1 MQDFNPIVFHA
12 VGDDMR
18 QAPLQQFPGALLT
31 PLASTLGK
39 LLKRADGTGWRLGYS
54 VSISADTVVVGAPRW
69 RSSDKGAA
77 YVYLKPGKGW
87 KNSTETARLGGRQK
101 LEQLGLSVSATNDGH
116 QVAAGAPGMGSGGHI
131 AVRPAARWLDDD
143 VDV

>member
-1 MQDFNPIVFHA
+1 
-12 VGDDMR
+12 
-18 QAPLQQFPGALLT
+18 
-31 PLASTLGK
+31 
-39 LLKRADGTGWRLGYS
+39 
-54 VSISADTVVVGAPRW
+54 
-69 RSSDKGAA
+69 
-77 YVYLKPGKGW
+77 LKPGKGW